1 MIVWVLIFLSLLA
14 GVLAGLYAG
23 YCKWEYKYNNQ
34 KIKSLFTR
42 SQQVCK
48 QWISKIQNKIKR
60 TFKTKKEN
68 EDLLK
73 KKIPKCDTT
82 LDEFNCAAD
91 GTDYQEYLQ
100 KVRDQENDAY
110 KMLAQK

>member
-1 MIVWVLIFLSLLA
+1 MFVYLFIFLSLLA
-14 GVLAGLYAG
+14 GVLVGLYIG
-23 YCKWEYKYNNQ
+23 YCKWEYKHNNQ
-34 KIKSLFTR
+34 KIKTLIAH

-48 QWISKIQNKIKR
+48 QWISKMQNNVKR
-60 TFKTKKEN
+60 TYKTKREN
-68 EDLLK
+68 GDLLK

-110 KMLAQK
+110 RMLAKK